1 MFEILESL
9 LVILYKTTLE
19 KYPGLTVIMSLVFL
33 LIGGIYYFVFCK
45 LPLRSP
51 MFFAPFIVKEQMDN
65 ADEFLEEI
73 ENDMLSIYLRMR
85 KDGRGGCTAGLIL
98 DDETRRFQV
107 LSKFLIYKMKGLIR
121 YFFRENHLAEMTEA
135 EFNRHISDRSDLIMR
150 RLRELYNMW
159 YISGESPTAEEFYE
173 TFLSDYKHK
182 MKNKLMEMFREGR
195 EVSQK
200 FQDKKF
206 KRKYFNSL

>member
-1 MFEILESL
+1 MFEILEPL
-9 LVILYKTTLE
+9 LVLLYKATLD
-19 KYPGLTVIMSLVFL
+19 KYPGLTVIMSLLFL

-51 MFFAPFIVKEQMDN
+51 MFFAPYIVKEQMDN

-73 ENDMLSIYLRMR
+73 ENDMLSIYLKMR
-85 KDGRGGCTAGLIL
+85 KDAKDGYTAGLIL

-107 LSKFLIYKMKGLIR
+107 LSKFLIYKMKSLIR
-121 YFFRENHLAEMTEA
+121 YFFRENHLAEMSEA

-159 YISGESPTAEEFYE
+159 YISGESPTVEEFYD
-173 TFLSDYKHK
+173 TFLTDYRHK
-182 MKNKLMEMFREGR
+182 MKNKLMEMFRVSR
-195 EVSQK
+195 EISQK

-206 KRKYFNSL
+206 KKKYFRQL